1 MNRSILVSL
10 LLLTILGSCNKEITF
25 PDFEYQTVY
34 FAYQYPVRTV
44 TFGEDVFNTDLD
56 NQKKVKIFATTGGV
70 YYAKS
75 DVNIKVAVDNT
86 LLGNGMIFG
95 PNGGDIIAMPPKYF
109 SLASENIVIP
119 KGELT
124 GGVEVQLTDEFFADP
139 LAIKNAYV
147 IPLRMT
153 NVTNADSIL
162 YNKDFIMYAV
172 KYVNHWHGNYLR
184 RGRDVFTG
192 GINQTISRRTQYIEN
207 NEVKKLTTKSLTEI
221 EFPIIYKDNTGANIN
236 CTLLLKFDAS
246 GKCTISSL
254 TSNITATG
262 TGEFVKKGD
271 KNSWGNKD
279 RDALYLNYQVNL
291 PSFNVSATDTLVM
304 RDRAVTMEVFTPVN
318 K

>member
-262 TGEFVKKGD
+262 TG
-271 KNSWGNKD
+271 
-279 RDALYLNYQVNL
+279 NL
-291 PSFNVSATDTLVM
+291 
-304 RDRAVTMEVFTPVN
+304 
-318 K
+318 